1 MELIGPYMVA
11 CVLLVA
17 AGMAKVVR
25 PGDTARAVAWLVPWP
40 LGRLRILIRIGALVE
55 LTIGTVALAI
65 PRPAS
70 AALVAASYALFAAVV
85 GLTRARGGP
94 IASCGCFGTP
104 DTPATGLHL
113 VVNLGLAVTAIV
125 VAAAAPISGSIASV
139 LSHQPWDGVPL
150 VAVSAVGAWLTFLV
164 LSPLAALQGVRRMVG
179 ATEGRWR

>member
-1 MELIGPYMVA
+1 VELIGPYLVA

-17 AGMAKVVR
+17 AGVAKVVR
-25 PGDTARAVAWLVPWP
+25 PGDTARAAATLVPWP

-55 LTIGTVALAI
+55 MVIGTVALVI

-113 VVNLGLAVTAIV
+113 VVNLGLAVAAIV
-125 VAAAAPISGSIASV
+125 VAAAPTSGSIASV

-150 VAVSAVGAWLTFLV
+150 VAVSALCAWLTYLV
-164 LSPLAALQGVRRMVG
+164 LSPLAALQGARRMVG